1 MKVNNKLVDIYK
13 KDTIGISKLQ
23 QEYIKWFDNYTVNPL
38 LSYFTL
44 QDVAYLHK
52 LAMSPGL
59 NCNVK
64 EKYRLIGELMEA
76 RGFKLIG
83 GGTNRRAYECIYDD
97 RIVAKVATD
106 QVGFTSNLRELVN
119 QNVLKPFCCKI
130 FDVTP
135 CGTLAIIEK
144 IVPIKSVQEFQKYAQ
159 DIYDILYFK
168 IRNND
173 IGIEDIGTRSMK
185 NWGYRNGFG
194 PVLLDYPTMY
204 VLDPSKRFC
213 RDVVNGQ
220 ICGGTL
226 DYDEGFNM
234 IVCSECGRTHFART
248 LAKKDGEDI
257 SKLLQAVGYQQK
269 TEKEQISMK
278 FKVVNLE
285 TGEVESV
292 REVGGKS
299 NYANPNS
306 KRNKFRGPKE
316 VINFNEPQP
325 DTKVPNIGFK
335 DVVLGVYN
343 PETGLIERES
353 SVRPKVV
360 EQKKQPVVT
369 VNPTVVEKKTPVV
382 PFTPVVEHFYD
393 IDSQQ
398 SLSVEEA
405 VRMFDKFA
413 IDVVVDYETNN
424 YDANYIEKVVS
435 VLKKKS
441 SNQTDYITIE
451 NAMNLFREVSVATLD
466 LNMYEPGY
474 ISDKDLCTDN
484 DNTLVAKLLQKVYP
498 DMYSEENEDDSY
510 EYCNNFA
517 AFCRLIN
524 NVKNT
529 LSFMESVVMF
539 FRAVCYR
546 FAFHDE
552 APGQDSYTFYKDVY
566 DIIRNV
572 MVTVFEDYPFNVN
585 LSGTMTY
592 NRANSFV
599 AFRDKIKEMNI
610 MFNNADKAAYNTD
623 KTKTV
628 TLTRSKDLAE
638 LSYCVTVGVDDVF
651 GTEDNGFDSVV
662 LEEQKEEEQQVQ
674 YEEVLQATP
683 SEEEVRKES
692 EKIEETISEENTERN
707 VTDDVDDIS
716 DYSIDDDIYTVPIK
730 SMKKKNMPTNTV
742 DSIYEY
748 NTHPMSKKQQQKFQK
763 NMGKRNKKRK

>member
-135 CGTLAIIEK
+135 CGTLSIIEK

-306 KRNKFRGPKE
+306 KRNRFRGPKE

-343 PETGLIERES
+343 PETGLIEPES

-360 EQKKQPVVT
+360 EQKQPKQPVVT
-369 VNPTVVEKKTPVV
+369 VSPTIVEKKTPVV

-424 YDANYIEKVVS
+424 YDASYIEKVVS

-441 SNQTDYITIE
+441 SNQTDYITME

-498 DMYSEENEDDSY
+498 DMYTEENEDDSY

-539 FRAVCYR
+539 FRTVCYR

-572 MVTVFEDYPFNVN
+572 MVIVFEDYPFNVN

-599 AFRDKIKEMNI
+599 AFRDKIKEMDI

-638 LSYCVTVGVDDVF
+638 LSYCVTVSVDDVF
-651 GTEDNGFDSVV
+651 DTE
-662 LEEQKEEEQQVQ
+662 EA
-674 YEEVLQATP
+674 LQATP
-683 SEEEVRKES
+683 SEADDSIDDEIMQILLNKS
-692 EKIEETISEENTERN
+692 ETISEENTERN
-707 VTDDVDDIS
+707 VADDVFDD
-716 DYSIDDDIYTVPIK
+716 SIDDDTYTVP
-730 SMKKKNMPTNTV
+730 TNTAG
-742 DSIYEY
+742 SIYEY

>member
-248 LAKKDGEDI
+248 LAKKDGENI

-306 KRNKFRGPKE
+306 KRNRFKGPKE

-343 PETGLIERES
+343 PETGLIELES

-360 EQKKQPVVT
+360 EQKQPKQPVVT
-369 VNPTVVEKKTPVV
+369 VSPTVVEKKIPVV

-424 YDANYIEKVVS
+424 YDASYIEKVVS

-441 SNQTDYITIE
+441 SNQTDYITME

-474 ISDKDLCTDN
+474 ISDKDLYTDN

-539 FRAVCYR
+539 FRTVCYR

-599 AFRDKIKEMNI
+599 AFRDKIKEMDI

-628 TLTRSKDLAE
+628 TLTRNKDLAE
-638 LSYCVTVGVDDVF
+638 LSYCVTVSVDDVF
-651 GTEDNGFDSVV
+651 DTE
-662 LEEQKEEEQQVQ
+662 EA
-674 YEEVLQATP
+674 LQATP
-683 SEEEVRKES
+683 SEADDSIDDEIMQILLNKS
-692 EKIEETISEENTERN
+692 ETISEENTERN
-707 VTDDVDDIS
+707 VADDVDDVF
-716 DYSIDDDIYTVPIK
+716 DDSIDDDTYTVP
-730 SMKKKNMPTNTV
+730 TNTAG
-742 DSIYEY
+742 SIYEY
-748 NTHPMSKKQQQKFQK
+748 NTRPMSKKQQQKFQK